1 MAAHQIPNVLT
12 IAGLDPSGGAGI
24 LADLK
29 AFSALGAYGMAAVAA
44 LTAQNTRAVTGIEA
58 VSPDFVRLQ
67 IDTVFADASVAAA
80 KTGMLASAPVVC
92 AVADALAPRR
102 ADGTLPHLVVDPVMV
117 AKSGDALL
125 AQEAVAAL
133 IERMLPLA
141 TVLTPNLPEASV
153 LLGRPAPTERAGMIR
168 ATEDLWR
175 LLGGSA
181 RRWVLLKGGHL
192 DGDPL
197 DLLYDGERMV
207 EMPGHRIATVNTHG
221 TGCTLAAAIAA
232 LLPQRRDVASAV
244 RAARTYLVDAI
255 RHSGDLHV
263 GSGHGPVHHFHALW
277 KHDEEDGESAR
288 FGPAP
293 VPDSGGNDH

>member
-1 MAAHQIPNVLT
+1 MTAKHIPNVLT
-12 IAGLDPSGGAGI
+12 VAGLDPSGGAGI

-29 AFSALGAYGMAAVAA
+29 TFSALGAYGMAAVAA

-67 IDTVFADASVAAA
+67 IDTVFADVRVAAA

-92 AVADALAPRR
+92 AVADALAPRC
-102 ADGTLPHLVVDPVMV
+102 ADGTLAALVVDPVMI

-125 AQEAVAAL
+125 AADAVAAL
-133 IERMLPLA
+133 TERILPLA
-141 TVLTPNLPEASV
+141 SVLTPNLPEAGV
-153 LLGRPAPTERAGMIR
+153 LLRRPAPSDRAGMIR
-168 ATEDLWR
+168 AAEDLRR
-175 LLGGSA
+175 LLSGAGQ
-181 RRWVLLKGGHL
+181 RWVLLKGGHL

-197 DLLYDGERMV
+197 DLLYDGERLI

-232 LLPQRRDVASAV
+232 LIPQRRDVVTAV
-244 RAARTYLVDAI
+244 RAARAYLVEAI
-255 RHSGDLHV
+255 RHSGDLAV
-263 GSGHGPVHHFHALW
+263 GRGHGPVHHFHALW
-277 KHDEEDGESAR
+277 GGEDDPAETAH

-293 VPDSGGNDH
+293 SLDS